1 MGPTIRQTHELL
13 YEVQKHFNGIV
24 EVLNQHELYD
34 NNVRVST
41 DLFQVYFNMSM
52 SIAKELIYLEEQENK
67 LDEIVEAQVEAG
79 EIDSRN
85 R

>member
-1 MGPTIRQTHELL
+1 MGPTIGKTHELL

-79 EIDSRN
+79 EIDARN